1 MSTEIE
7 TTVLFTEDVTVVELV
22 LEATS
27 HTYTVTGS
35 SKKHP
40 EDPFRVDIGEDLAL
54 ARALR
59 KLAGLLEDNAKAE
72 QRSIQEVKKVRN
84 AWVDNILASDWYQ
97 TLLKSYEAPYVR
109 FDRYAS

>member
-72 QRSIQEVKKVRN
+72 QRLTYEDKMKQGWLN
-84 AWVDNILASDWYQ
+84 NILESDWY
-97 TLLKSYEAPYVR
+97 KSLVQYHRDPLGVNT
-109 FDRYAS
+109 YAS